1 MPWVGGTEETD
12 WDRIER
18 TMLNRIEGCFTKRG
32 DGMEGRTAEKM
43 EGRQQREENVA
54 ARKDAQEASLRAE
67 RRPAHAWLPALL
79 KNAAAAAAY
88 GLTCACTGMSVALM
102 LTVDMWDMF
111 LSLFD
116 KLIFCANFTFKTV
129 WHSLDPVT
137 WTQAM
142 AGARRTGS
150 AGATC

>member
-54 ARKDAQEASLRAE
+54 ARKDAQEASLRVGALAK
-67 RRPAHAWLPALL
+67 PTAMPVLGFNQHPVCILP
-79 KNAAAAAAY
+79 
-88 GLTCACTGMSVALM
+88 
-102 LTVDMWDMF
+102 
-111 LSLFD
+111 
-116 KLIFCANFTFKTV
+116 
-129 WHSLDPVT
+129 
-137 WTQAM
+137 
-142 AGARRTGS
+142 
-150 AGATC
+150 

>member
-1 MPWVGGTEETD
+1 MWAEGGPRLDRACVCMRNVKGVDAHGVELPWQPALSNKILT
-12 WDRIER
+12 
-18 TMLNRIEGCFTKRG
+18 
-32 DGMEGRTAEKM
+32 
-43 EGRQQREENVA
+43 
-54 ARKDAQEASLRAE
+54 SLSQLHVMQAE